1 MVRPPGI
8 ALYVA
13 TSKHIRILLEWNIL
27 DKAKIFMIYRGNYRC
42 DI

>member
-1 MVRPPGI
+1 MVRSPGI
-8 ALYVA
+8 ALCVA

-27 DKAKIFMIYRGNYRC
+27 DKAKIFKIYRGKHSC